1 MLKLKGFWR
10 PGHLLAQDI
19 WSLLQQ
25 ESSLHYDCQNKI
37 LPGGVINVH
46 ALLCKAEIKTLCLYF
61 SGCNFENR
69 AEENQTLALPVLR
82 G

>member
-19 WSLLQQ
+19 RSLLQQ

-37 LPGGVINVH
+37 LPGRVID
-46 ALLCKAEIKTLCLYF
+46 ALLYKAEIKTLCLYF
-61 SGCNFENR
+61 SR
-69 AEENQTLALPVLR
+69 
-82 G
+82 